1 MSQADKK
8 KTGKAASIKIVVL
21 GLTCGSIAACPGPRA
36 ASIIFNNS
44 DTAIT
49 LAYNM
54 RSVVRPLD
62 GKLICPL
69 QNDESQLPRIRLGKP
84 KGNVW
89 AGDTWEYV
97 PGYESILEVCHVR
110 FQLDPGFSAFIYSGG
125 PCSDYKEF
133 PNGAQFQSPLGHLR
147 IQTQDGEIEFTNW
160 ETSKQ
165 FSRINK
171 HFCLLE
177 ID

>member
-1 MSQADKK
+1 MSQADKTQ
-8 KTGKAASIKIVVL
+8 TGKTASIKIVVL
-21 GLTCGSIAACPGPRA
+21 GLICGSIAACPGPRA

-62 GKLICPL
+62 GKLVFPL
-69 QNDESQLPRIRLGKP
+69 QNDESQLPRIRHGKP
-84 KGNVW
+84 KSNPW

-97 PGYESILEVCHVR
+97 PGYESIQEVCHVR
-110 FQLDPGFSAFIYSGG
+110 FELDPGFSALIYFGG
-125 PCSDYKEF
+125 ACSDYKEF
-133 PNGAQFQSPLGHLR
+133 LNGAQFQSTLDHLE
-147 IQTQDGEIEFTNW
+147 IQTQDGEIEFANW

-165 FSRINK
+165 FSRVNK
-171 HFCLLE
+171 HLCLLE
-177 ID
+177 IG